1 MKKTIFLFL
10 FALMGFI
17 SFLDAQITYN
27 YEEFSNIEE
36 KTIAKPEINGW
47 AFRNGDTLF
56 LKMNNNRI
64 DTLIDVDTNFI
75 YEDGSFA
82 IIESDGT
89 FDTLTSGCR
98 YRLLDIFSDN
108 FYLVS
113 FVQFEMVEVWISY
126 CLINRINGKRI
137 FIEEPPL
144 FSKNMNRFI
153 VYHGYGKAMEPI
165 LKIINVKNN
174 SFKIE
179 MNLLPIKWQ
188 PKDVKW
194 ISDTEILIERIKV
207 DDSDSPLPSLKYKWN
222 GTKWILI
229 K

>member
-1 MKKTIFLFL
+1 MKKNIFLL
-10 FALMGFI
+10 MFALIGLI
-17 SFLDAQITYN
+17 SFLDAQILYKD
-27 YEEFSNIEE
+27 EDFSTNEE

-47 AFRNGDTLF
+47 AFRKGDTLF

-75 YEDGSFA
+75 YEDGSLA
-82 IIESDGT
+82 IIETEGH
-89 FDTLTSGCR
+89 FDTLTNGCQ
-98 YRLLDIFSDN
+98 YRFLDIFSKD

-113 FVQFEMVEVWISY
+113 CMQYERLEIWINY
-126 CLINRINGKRI
+126 YLINRLNGKRI

-144 FSKNMNRFI
+144 FSKNINRFI
-153 VYHGYGKAMEPI
+153 VYRGYGEAMEPI
-165 LKIINVKNN
+165 IKIVNVKNN

-179 MNLLPIKWQ
+179 MNLLPKKWQ

-194 ISDTEILIERIKV
+194 ISDTEIMIERIKA
-207 DDSDSPLPSLKYKWN
+207 DYSDSPLPSLKYKWN
-222 GTKWILI
+222 GSKWILV